1 MDDLL
6 KNMCNISIFHVIQR
20 DAIVFQFLQRN
31 TWSFGQDVEEY
42 ATQICKSHFTF
53 VMVPD
58 VVHNIVFVGCDSHRV
73 TFVNSLSCQRFYRK
87 YVKL

>member
-6 KNMCNISIFHVIQR
+6 KNTCNISISHVIQR

-31 TWSFGQDVEEY
+31 TWSFGQDEEEY
-42 ATQICKSHFTF
+42 ASQICKSHFTF
-53 VMVPD
+53 AMVPD
-58 VVHNIVFVGCDSHRV
+58 VVQYNVFEVCDSHRV
-73 TFVNSLSCQRFYRK
+73 PFVNSLSCQRFYRK